1 MNKATVYLQFLSILS
16 ESREESVQKMKK
28 IIAQKADNDYQL
40 FKLQKDILK
49 ILQVCNLDSQS
60 DLQQTVAVLEQCGE
74 KQDVILAQA

>member
-60 DLQQTVAVLEQCGE
+60 DLQQTVVVLEQCGE